1 MYFGATVR
9 LSRDASKWATKIL
22 PALAS
27 FTSNC
32 DSSLVCQNKT
42 RQAGGGGAL
51 VNGFC
56 KSCQDTF
63 ELGREESAKTKV
75 YSYSSFSSKV
85 ETIDEKLLHN
95 HHPNDGRK
103 YLSHHEK
110 HSPPKGNTWFHFF
123 IHSNFLSSQ
132 DIQLYEMNAWHK
144 HKQKSDKSVSA
155 LKKRRFA
162 THRNPNLLQNHT
174 KFRFNRGLQ
183 PTWNTQLNF

>member
-1 MYFGATVR
+1 MYFGATGR

-22 PALAS
+22 PALKAS
-27 FTSNC
+27 FTSSC

-144 HKQKSDKSVSA
+144 HKQKSDKSVSISVEE
-155 LKKRRFA
+155 KKIC
-162 THRNPNLLQNHT
+162 
-174 KFRFNRGLQ
+174 
-183 PTWNTQLNF
+183 NTQEPKFVTKSHKISL